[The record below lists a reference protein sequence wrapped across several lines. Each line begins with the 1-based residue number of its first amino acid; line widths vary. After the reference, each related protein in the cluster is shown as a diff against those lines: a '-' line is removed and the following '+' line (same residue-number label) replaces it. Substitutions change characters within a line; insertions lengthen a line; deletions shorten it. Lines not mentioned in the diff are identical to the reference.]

1 MNPGEL
7 RTSSR
12 LVASVITIGLGFYLK
27 GTAPGAETSWW
38 PYVLMGYGVVS
49 SLLTWA
55 LGGISRTEFGLA
67 GSAVTALLC
76 IPPAWFGGQWLA
88 PSAYGVLAYGAW
100 MLIGINLV
108 HLLIA
113 VGLRGRK

>member
-27 GTAPGAETSWW
+27 DTAPGSETSWW
-38 PYVLMGYGVVS
+38 PFVLMGYGVVS
-49 SLLTWA
+49 SLLTWT
-55 LGGISRTEFGLA
+55 LGGIGRSEFHLV
-67 GSAVTALLC
+67 GSALTALLC
-76 IPPAWFGGQWLA
+76 IPPAWFGGRWLA
-88 PSAYGVLAYGAW
+88 SSAYDTLAYGAW
-100 MLIGINLV
+100 ILIGISVL

-113 VGLRGRK
+113 IGLRGRK